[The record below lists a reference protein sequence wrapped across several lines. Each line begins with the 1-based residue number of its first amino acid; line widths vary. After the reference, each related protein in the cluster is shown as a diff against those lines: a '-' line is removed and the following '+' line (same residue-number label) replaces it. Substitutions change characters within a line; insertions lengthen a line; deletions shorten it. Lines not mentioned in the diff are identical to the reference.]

1 MKNARCSGAKKSFCR
16 TSAASD
22 SGASLLQRAL
32 SCSLAIIITDLNA
45 TITNLND
52 AFARMLGYETKQE
65 LADRNFSELCA
76 PAGTHICSTGDRITL
91 DDQYQRQQAQY
102 VSRLLKTGSASTR
115 MYLYRRDGIV
125 MPADVTAS
133 LLADEIAGRTGV
145 LTVCADATARLEPQQ
160 QTDFLFD
167 IFSTAR
173 DGIYVSDAFGTCI
186 MVNKAFCDMTGYTRE
201 DLIGKSRPSLLPD
214 TADAALNQQI
224 LEALSRNADM
234 SLFETIWQHKNGTVF
249 PVEVCIAVLKSADGE
264 DNGIVATVRD
274 ISQRVHA
281 EKEALA
287 AKAFLES
294 VFTNASEGMYVTDAL
309 GHFIMVN
316 QAFCDI
322 TGYAQEELIG
332 RYVPSLL
339 PFDPGLTFK
348 EYGLDTATR
357 NDDFSRFE
365 TRWQRRDGRIFFVEV
380 RLAVLKN
387 ANGDDDGLVGIVC
400 DTTERKSMEDALEA
414 RVRERTASLEE
425 MNKALTV
432 LLRGREEDKKA
443 LEETILANLS
453 ELIFPYLEKLKTS
466 RLDERQLSSLS
477 IIEANLKEIVAPFA
491 LRASSRNHA
500 LTPSELRI
508 ANLIKQGMTSKDIA
522 QITGLSTRTIDHRRE
537 SIRNKLGITDRRT
550 PLSSYL
556 LSSF

>member
-1 MKNARCSGAKKSFCR
+1 MKKQPGEILCSHIEKAC
-16 TSAASD
+16 D
-22 SGASLLQRAL
+22 SGTSLLQHAF
-32 SCSLAIIITDLNA
+32 SCSLAMIITDVHA
-45 TITNLND
+45 TIINLND

-65 LADRNFSELCA
+65 LADRSFSELCA

-91 DDQYQRQQAQY
+91 DDQYQQQQAQY
-102 VSRLLKTGSASTR
+102 ASRLLKTGSASTR
-115 MYLYRRDGIV
+115 MYLCRRDGIV
-125 MPADVTAS
+125 MPVDVTAS
-133 LLADEIAGRTGV
+133 LLADESAGRTGV
-145 LTVCADATARLEPQQ
+145 LTICADATDRLDPRQQ

-173 DGIYVSDAFGTCI
+173 DGIYVSDAFGRCI
-186 MVNKAFCDMTGYTRE
+186 MVNRAFCDMTGYTKE
-201 DLIGKSRPSLLPD
+201 DLIGKTPPSLLPD

-224 LEALSRNADM
+224 IEALNGNSDM
-234 SLFETIWQHKNGTVF
+234 SLFETGWQHKNGTVF
-249 PVEVCIAVLKSADGE
+249 PVEVCLAVLQNADGD

-274 ISQRVHA
+274 ISRRVHA

-294 VFTNASEGMYVTDAL
+294 VFINASEGMYVTDSL
-309 GHFIMVN
+309 GNFIMVN

-339 PFDPGLTFK
+339 PFDPVLTFK
-348 EYGLDTATR
+348 EYDLDTVSMH
-357 NDDFSRFE
+357 DDFSRFE
-365 TRWQRRDGRIFFVEV
+365 TRWQRRDGRNFFVEV

-387 ANGDDDGLVGIVC
+387 ANGEDDGLVGIVC
-400 DTTERKSMEDALEA
+400 DTTARKSMEDALEA

-432 LLRGREEDKKA
+432 LLRGREEDKKT
-443 LEETILANLS
+443 LEEKILANLS
-453 ELIFPYLEKLKTS
+453 ELVFPYLEKLKTS

-477 IIEANLKEIVAPFA
+477 IIEANLKDILAPFA
-491 LRASSRNHA
+491 LRASGRNHA

-537 SIRNKLGITDRRT
+537 SIRNKLGITDRKT